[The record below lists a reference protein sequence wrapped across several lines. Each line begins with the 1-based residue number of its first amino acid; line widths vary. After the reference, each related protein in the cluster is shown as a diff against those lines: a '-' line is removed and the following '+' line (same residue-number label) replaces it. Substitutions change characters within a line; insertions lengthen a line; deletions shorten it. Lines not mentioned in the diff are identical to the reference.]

1 MCFKMNAREFGVFAG
16 RTDLTDVEL
25 ESSVLFEARAMGHPL
40 VVTLAEQGMVGA
52 TPEGVAVRVPC
63 LPVRGAIDVVGAGDS
78 VTANLAA
85 AFGAGLSMED
95 ALLMANAAA
104 SCVVH
109 QLGTTGVAGLEDIAQ
124 LIG

>member
-52 TPEGVAVRVPC
+52 TPEGVAVIEWAERWPE
-63 LPVRGAIDVVGAGDS
+63 LQSP
-78 VTANLAA
+78 
-85 AFGAGLSMED
+85 
-95 ALLMANAAA
+95 
-104 SCVVH
+104 
-109 QLGTTGVAGLEDIAQ
+109 GTTIRRRLVTLETLGESERRISYEDFGV
-124 LIG
+124 